1 MKLTVPTNGQSF
13 KLARWSLGK
22 SAATARRISVVVAA
36 VVGIEAA
43 AIVEVVAARV
53 LPPFMKARKVSV
65 LSGAAM
71 AWSVSSFLRML
82 VLDRG
87 RSGVEA
93 WLWEVDC
100 VDVGAG
106 GYDGNQ
112 TSRRSCQRKF
122 GGVESRV

>member
-1 MKLTVPTNGQSF
+1 M
-13 KLARWSLGK
+13 GK

-36 VVGIEAA
+36 AVGIVAVV
-43 AIVEVVAARV
+43 IVEVVAARV
-53 LPPFMKARKVSV
+53 LPPFMKARKASV

-71 AWSVSSFLRML
+71 AWSVSSFLRVL

-93 WLWEVDC
+93 WLWEVEC
-100 VDVGAG
+100 VDVGAGAG

-122 GGVESRV
+122 GGVESKV